1 MVKIEAASLNFLGFL
16 SFQMAY
22 ILMVYS
28 KPFVKRPLS
37 KRPNICFQDQVSLN
51 AGQKYCRM
59 LPLEH
64 SAIILTF
71 IKLPNVNKIFVLSL
85 YCCFIVAPITYRHN
99 IQTSLSVFTVFFC
112 TYIIFVSLK

>member
-1 MVKIEAASLNFLGFL
+1 MVKIEAASLKFLGFL

-28 KPFVKRPLS
+28 KTCVKRPLS

-59 LPLEH
+59 LPSEH
-64 SAIILTF
+64 SAIMLTF
-71 IKLPNVNKIFVLSL
+71 IKLPYVIKIFVLSVCVVL
-85 YCCFIVAPITYRHN
+85 
-99 IQTSLSVFTVFFC
+99 L
-112 TYIIFVSLK
+112 